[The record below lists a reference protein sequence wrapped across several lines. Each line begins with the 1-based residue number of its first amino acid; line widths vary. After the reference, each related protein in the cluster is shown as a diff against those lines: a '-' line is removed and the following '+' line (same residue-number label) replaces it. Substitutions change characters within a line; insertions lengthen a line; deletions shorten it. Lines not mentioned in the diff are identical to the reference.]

1 MRLVSQGYTLEES
14 IAYQHDRVAEPAFY
28 APATTQTLV
37 NDIPMPQAV
46 LDLKNRILAANEQP
60 TCPAPASVLT
70 RLKLGYTVAG
80 ALFNLQTLKDEH
92 VDDFLALPTGHGV
105 PMVAYLRKRARGV
118 SHAAATG
125 KTLPYEHVMPQEVV
139 ALRDRISATGRQP
152 ACPTAEAVIKRLKRG
167 FSVAGALFNLQT
179 LKDEHLEEYLRWYPK
194 TGQNEVPMDVYL
206 KLRAKGV
213 GHDGAAHQAVK
224 AKNKGKR

>member
-1 MRLVSQGYTLEES
+1 MRPVPTVNSNGITYRSKRAWYLDQPEPKTTYPYFMRLVSQGYTLDDAITHRHGRDVET
-14 IAYQHDRVAEPAFY
+14 PLY
-28 APATTQTLV
+28 APSTTQTLV
-37 NDIPMPQAV
+37 NDTPMPQAV
-46 LDLKNRILAANEQP
+46 VDLKNRILAANEQP

-92 VDDFLALPTGHGV
+92 
-105 PMVAYLRKRARGV
+105 
-118 SHAAATG
+118 
-125 KTLPYEHVMPQEVV
+125 
-139 ALRDRISATGRQP
+139 
-152 ACPTAEAVIKRLKRG
+152 
-167 FSVAGALFNLQT
+167 
-179 LKDEHLEEYLRWYPK
+179 LEEYLKWHPK